1 MHTSSG
7 MGQRL
12 KIWDKSWTYLLARIL
27 RRGSHFQGSGS
38 CTRCCCLLAW
48 NFPFS
53 QRSDIVSSE
62 TCLLGTSVP
71 IDWSTHKHNNNRSAW
86 LLSALTSKPVRKV
99 CKNVLFASRPLCL
112 HRTLAPITPSGA
124 RGDKFSEVDHYI
136 RHQGRLRIL
145 FCICIYML

>member
-1 MHTSSG
+1 MHSSSG

-53 QRSDIVSSE
+53 LRSAIVSSE
-62 TCLLGTSVP
+62 TCLLGASVP
-71 IDWSTHKHNNNRSAW
+71 IDWSTHKHNNNCSAW
-86 LLSALTSKPVRKV
+86 LLSALTSKPVHKV
-99 CKNVLFASRPLCL
+99 CKNRALRLVMPTLFTADASPNY
-112 HRTLAPITPSGA
+112 PQ
-124 RGDKFSEVDHYI
+124 
-136 RHQGRLRIL
+136 RHQAAPGAISSAKSTISMCAI
-145 FCICIYML
+145 FCSWKKK